1 MAWTPPA
8 RAELRSR
15 VRFESRTGKD
25 NVGGVVRT
33 VWAEFCGDRRVR
45 LLPLRGGEDV
55 QADRAAGV
63 SIWVLDVPADI
74 QLRGVTTDMRAVDSR
89 DETRT
94 WNIKSVLDLQGLDLW
109 RTMTLE
115 FGGADG

>member
-1 MAWTPPA
+1 MAWTPPN
-8 RAELRSR
+8 RAELRAR
-15 VRFESRTGKD
+15 VRFEKRIGRS
-25 NVGGVVRT
+25 NVGGVVRST
-33 VWAEFCGDRRVR
+33 WETFCPDRRVR

-63 SIWVLDVPADI
+63 SIWVLDVPADAV
-74 QLRGVTTDMRAVDSR
+74 LRGVTTDMRAVDCR

-94 WNIKSVLDLQGLDLW
+94 WNIKSVLDLLGTDLW